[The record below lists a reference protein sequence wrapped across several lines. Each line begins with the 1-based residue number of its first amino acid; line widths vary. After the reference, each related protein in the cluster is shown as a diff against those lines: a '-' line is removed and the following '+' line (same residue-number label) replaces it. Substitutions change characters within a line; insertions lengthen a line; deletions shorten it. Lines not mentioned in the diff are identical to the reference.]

1 MLQRLYITMPS
12 YAANGPTDR
21 VKYLKKAHAWAERCD
36 WQVVASPLLERYQ
49 AVGTW
54 APLELRAADMQRA
67 LEHDIVWAAR
77 GGYGAVELVP
87 ALLAAR
93 PVGTRLLIGYSD
105 ITVLHAVWTKHGL
118 GPSIY
123 GTLPDAIDES
133 RQALSMRAFL
143 NGTGY
148 HASDATE
155 AAALVLRPGSVQAP
169 LFAACLVVLAGLC
182 GTPALPNLS
191 GGILAIEDTEE
202 RPYNID
208 FALNQLFL
216 SGALDGI
223 VGLLGGSFHHTP
235 PNEYGGPTVDDVLA
249 TWAVRLNVPCISRL
263 PFGHMDDPMVLLCG
277 RTVELAAAE
286 NGSWSLTW
294 SAETLYPSHGG

>member
-1 MLQRLYITMPS
+1 MPPTIYITMPS

-21 VKYLKKAHAWAERCD
+21 VKYLKKAHAWAELCG

-54 APLELRAADMQRA
+54 APLEMRAADMQRA
-67 LEHDIVWAAR
+67 LEHDVVWAAR

-93 PVGTRLLIGYSD
+93 PVARPLLIGYSD
-105 ITVLHAVWTKHGL
+105 ITVLHAVWAKQGW

-123 GTLPDAIDES
+123 GTLPDAIDAS
-133 RQALSMRAFL
+133 RQATSMKAFL
-143 NGTGY
+143 TGAGFA
-148 HASDATE
+148 ASDATE
-155 AAALVLRPGSVQAP
+155 AAALVLRPGAAQAP

-182 GTPALPNLS
+182 GTAAMPDLR
-191 GGILAIEDTEE
+191 GQILAIEDTEE

-216 SGALDGI
+216 AGTLDGV
-223 VGLLGGSFHHTP
+223 VGLLGGSFHHTSQ
-235 PNEYGGPTVDDVLA
+235 NDYGGPTVDDVLA
-249 TWAVRLNVPCISRL
+249 TWATRLHIPCLSRL

-277 RTVELAAAE
+277 SVVALDAAE

-294 SAETLYPSHGG
+294 PAEALLPSHGG